1 MQSEIP
7 QLQVVTAIGDAES
20 EDYIAQLL
28 FSQGWNIVYRAFDMA
43 ALLGFFEKRSKEMRT
58 VLVFKDDLS
67 GFDSE
72 KIELLISPT
81 TTMINLSG
89 VAMSA
94 HSVMSFIRSQLRLP
108 LIVGKPNSE
117 IYAPNTP
124 TLSKVKS
131 ILVSGTPGAPG
142 KSTIAINLAL
152 SNKLPIYDFDFKS
165 PSIEYLISRSEL
177 DIKLLKTE
185 DLKPREFKPTSNS
198 IIDLGNMPSLG
209 EMVNDR
215 RWHASLINS
224 VFESA
229 SQLIFVVKASGLSL
243 LRLEKFIKDF
253 PILLRKIPIIYTL
266 NQAGNSREER
276 ALERK
281 FLKMVEGESSVVI
294 PYDVKVSNP
303 GKSENK
309 SIGKLVTLV
318 N

>member
-1 MQSEIP
+1 
-7 QLQVVTAIGDAES
+7 
-20 EDYIAQLL
+20 
-28 FSQGWNIVYRAFDMA
+28 
-43 ALLGFFEKRSKEMRT
+43 
-58 VLVFKDDLS
+58 
-67 GFDSE
+67 
-72 KIELLISPT
+72 
-81 TTMINLSG
+81 
-89 VAMSA
+89 
-94 HSVMSFIRSQLRLP
+94 
-108 LIVGKPNSE
+108 
-117 IYAPNTP
+117 
-124 TLSKVKS
+124 
-131 ILVSGTPGAPG
+131 
-142 KSTIAINLAL
+142 
-152 SNKLPIYDFDFKS
+152 
-165 PSIEYLISRSEL
+165 
-177 DIKLLKTE
+177 
-185 DLKPREFKPTSNS
+185 
-198 IIDLGNMPSLG
+198 MPSLG

-215 RWHASLINS
+215 RWHASLLNS
-224 VFESA
+224 VFDSA